1 MTSSESKSLLETSCS
16 YSRHPAEP
24 RTLATLPSTA
34 TELILMY
41 LSPSMLFNGDILSF
55 AMTMP
60 VNFRIWLVS
69 SRHFADKHLRRY
81 PEYTAEF
88 SLQHT
93 KAAVEYQK
101 WFNLPHSYK
110 MSLFSILCLKDAPS
124 ISTFALLGH
133 AVVFGKYYILQHIL
147 NENPELTKTQLPDYG
162 LTCCVEYEYKMTMAS
177 VLSWN
182 LCSETVG
189 RRSLMFAVMLNKPA
203 MIRLLLAK
211 FPEMV
216 NDSRL
221 MDACFS
227 NARLADSSQVVEI
240 LLEFLLHSDSAPLHH
255 NRFNDALQSLCAP
268 RNEFFGDRVLPETKE
283 LVAAVKHI
291 LSFQQCDPTFNNCKA
306 LMDSAS
312 QRYTRVVAVFLRDE
326 RVSDFQKKSV
336 CCLYALRHGVTI
348 NELTDLDERLEADFI
363 IEIMKSMSKEELL
376 DHLPALVSG
385 SKVHLT
391 YFSHASEGVSGAQVT
406 RPNSVHETGDFIEHE
421 KVSYSGFPSAVQLKN
436 MNLLNA
442 LIETPGSNITHRD
455 GRGIEALSLC
465 IEDGYIEALSRILPL
480 LPRPPAKSICV
491 QAIKAQKMDVL
502 EILLNDQTR
511 RPEAY
516 PIVHQAQLLHAAVQ
530 SRNYPAVKL
539 LLVQYNSD
547 QHGNHRI
554 LQENVLNSLM
564 ASIAQGDVDIVQLL
578 LSNITEIS
586 DSECILACKAASSDP
601 SVLEVLR
608 QDGRFDVSGYLNNPF
623 SDLREG
629 GLFKGGCILK
639 EVDGVSFTFRLACL

>member
-1 MTSSESKSLLETSCS
+1 MSLSEFTSLLETSCS
-16 YSRHPAEP
+16 YNRHPAEP
-24 RTLATLPSTA
+24 RSLATLPSTA
-34 TELILMY
+34 TELILLY
-41 LSPSMLFNGDILSF
+41 LSPSMMLNGDILSF
-55 AMTMP
+55 AMAMP
-60 VNFRIWLVS
+60 VNFRIWLVT
-69 SRHFADKHLRRY
+69 SRHFADMHLRRY

-93 KAAVEYQK
+93 KSAVEYHK
-101 WFNLPHSYK
+101 WFHLPHCYK

-124 ISTFALLGH
+124 TSPFELLSG
-133 AVVFGKYYILQHIL
+133 AVVFGKDYILQHIL
-147 NENPELTKTQLPDYG
+147 NENPELTKMLLPDYG

-216 NDSRL
+216 SDSRL

-227 NARLADSSQVVEI
+227 NARLVDSSQVVDI
-240 LLEFLLHSDSAPLHH
+240 LLEFLLHTDSAPLLQ
-255 NRFNDALQSLCAP
+255 NRLNDALQSLCAP
-268 RNEFFGDRVLPETKE
+268 QNQFFGDRVLPETKD
-283 LVAAVKHI
+283 LIAAVKHI

-306 LMDSAS
+306 LMDSAA
-312 QRYTRVVAVFLRDE
+312 QRYTRVVALFLRDE
-326 RVSDFQKKSV
+326 RVSDFHKKSV

-348 NELTDLDERLEADFI
+348 IELTDSDERREADFI
-363 IEIMKSMSKEELL
+363 IDTVKSMSKEELM

-385 SKVHLT
+385 SKAHLT
-391 YFSHASEGVSGAQVT
+391 YFSHASESVNGAEVT
-406 RPNSVHETGDFIEHE
+406 RPDSVHETGDFIEHE

-436 MNLLNA
+436 MNLLDA

-502 EILLNDQTR
+502 EILLNDQSR

-530 SRNYPAVKL
+530 SRNFPAVKL

-547 QHGNHRI
+547 QYGNHRI
-554 LQENVLNSLM
+554 LQENVFNSLM
-564 ASIAQGDVDIVQLL
+564 ASITQGDVDIVQLL
-578 LSNITEIS
+578 LSNIAEIS
-586 DSECILACKAASSDP
+586 DSECILVCKAAFDNP

-608 QDGRFDVSGYLNNPF
+608 QDGRFGVSDYLSTP
-623 SDLREG
+623 SGDLREG
-629 GLFKGGCILK
+629 
-639 EVDGVSFTFRLACL
+639 